1 MPQYIFSALGLFVV
15 CALLWLYQ
23 SEVTKV
29 LDGDFAHIWWVKLSL
44 ITFAV
49 PGYFLYMA
57 KEIMLNH
64 PLFFFL
70 ALSSATILMGLIL
83 GKAWKSVHPEPHKT
97 KFWWEMCR
105 REKTSVTKEWREIDI
120 LPPSIVK
127 EIQKSFWWIAPGL
140 MFAALSLLFFL
151 MFFIFSI
158 AGKIVSVALL
168 MVWVGAEI
176 WKRLKWSEKVSL
188 LKIPSLKLQLIE
200 LASSIT
206 RGSKGMFGFMNLFSG
221 LFISM
226 CILAGVSLLGR
237 FGLIFL
243 AFCSPIIY
251 QIIFWL
257 RLLER
262 FGKFLDLWE
271 GKTPRGHV
279 TTLPSGGL
287 GTFGFSWC
295 CFLIMFLFSVIGGP
309 ISSLLTVSS
318 VAILY
323 WILIM
328 YSMRKGEEKVGIENL
343 RGDNYRIPLAVFASL
358 ITLFTLSMIF
368 SDTSF
373 AFETLGIGILLFS
386 LFYYGD
392 MWKLAER
399 KYGISKNTKE
409 ILVVGTAPFFLL
421 PLVFLIPVLGIVAFA
436 MMCLVC
442 LFFLTIIILTKRL
455 EK

>member
-1 MPQYIFSALGLFVV
+1 MMPTEKFEAMAANEIKTITQALLVLYVINVFFPFMPQYIFSALGLFVV

-23 SEVTKV
+23 SGVTKV
-29 LDGDFAHIWWVKLSL
+29 LDGDFAHIWWVKLFL
-44 ITFAV
+44 TTFAV

-57 KEIMLNH
+57 KEIVLNH

-70 ALSSATILMGLIL
+70 ALFSVAILMGLVL

-97 KFWWEMCR
+97 KFWWKMCR
-105 REKTSVTKEWREIDI
+105 REKTSTTKEWREIDV
-120 LPPSIVK
+120 LPPSMVK

-151 MFFIFSI
+151 MFLIFSI
-158 AGKIVSVALL
+158 VGEIVSVALL

-188 LKIPSLKLQLIE
+188 LKIPSLKLRLIE
-200 LASSIT
+200 LASSMT
-206 RGSKGMFGFMNLFSG
+206 RGSKGMFGFVNLVSG

-226 CILAGVSLLGR
+226 CILAGVFSLGK

-257 RLLER
+257 GLLER

-287 GTFGFSWC
+287 GAFGFSWC
-295 CFLIMFLFSVIGGP
+295 CFLIMFVFSVISGS
-309 ISSLLTVSS
+309 ISSLLIVSG

-328 YSMRKGEEKVGIENL
+328 YSMRKQGEKVRIENL
-343 RGDNYRIPLAVFASL
+343 RGDNYRIPLAVFTSL
-358 ITLFTLSMIF
+358 ITLFTLNMIL

-373 AFETLGIGILLFS
+373 AFETLSIWNFAFFIILL
-386 LFYYGD
+386 
-392 MWKLAER
+392 R
-399 KYGISKNTKE
+399 
-409 ILVVGTAPFFLL
+409 
-421 PLVFLIPVLGIVAFA
+421 
-436 MMCLVC
+436 
-442 LFFLTIIILTKRL
+442 
-455 EK
+455 